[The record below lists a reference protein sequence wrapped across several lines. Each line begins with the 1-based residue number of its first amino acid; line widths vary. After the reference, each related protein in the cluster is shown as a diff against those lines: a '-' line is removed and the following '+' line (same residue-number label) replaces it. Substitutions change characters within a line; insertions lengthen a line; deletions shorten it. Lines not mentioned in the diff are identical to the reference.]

1 MFQSR
6 EDDKP
11 EYFKAEIRWGAGS
24 TATLPY
30 VAKLG
35 KDLWEI
41 RVNDF
46 PEKDVYSLLINGKEI
61 KDFNEWPENWYK
73 PENKTNFK
81 AKL

>member
-1 MFQSR
+1 MYSSR
-6 EDDKP
+6 QEDKS
-11 EYFKAEIRWGAGS
+11 ECFKKDVHWNAGEN
-24 TATLPY
+24 ATVPY

-35 KDLWEI
+35 KDTWEI

-61 KDFNEWPENWYK
+61 KDFNEWPESWHK
-73 PENKTNFK
+73 PENKASFQ